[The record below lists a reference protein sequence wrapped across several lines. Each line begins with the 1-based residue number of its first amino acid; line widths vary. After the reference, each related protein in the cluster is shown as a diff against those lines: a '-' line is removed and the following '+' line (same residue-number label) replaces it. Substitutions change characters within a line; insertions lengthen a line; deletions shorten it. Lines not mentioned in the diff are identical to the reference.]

1 MIFNNKKNRILGL
14 ALVILILNIHIFIL
28 CGTIDNYF
36 NNKNI
41 VDKHFIEDNIQDLKK
56 SDVAGSELYSEQ
68 INAYVAGAKSI
79 IQQSLFTND
88 SNIFPNMDFN
98 DPAFYHCTMMLSASN
113 GKTSEMFPSILG
125 ENVFG
130 SQLSPSHNS
139 FFGFLF
145 YEEEIEHEDA
155 QKRAERAFKIIK
167 NAFELDLFQIHISE
181 KNFFPFIG
189 YYPNWEIVLNR
200 LYANL
205 PKDGYWKALDL
216 KRLLSDEY
224 LEKRHLSFS
233 ILLLNSLEIYNEGIN
248 ISSSQFN
255 YNISDYALPFL
266 ETFNIEE
273 SNETTEGLGDIFGE
287 FGEFLGTEDLN
298 QTFLGGF
305 DVILESGGG
314 MLEVNNRYVTMK
326 IQYEGKPEGIDKITG
341 SNNYKF
347 DLFKAMGYNETTLYP
362 SEKIFIAI
370 TGTFMSEIEINI
382 LSTDIMDVS
391 PKNFQFSDDL
401 IEDLE
406 EIIWLA
412 DVDFDINTLK
422 NYEFIPNWVN
432 ILGVNKLHTLPIN
445 PVNETDIINFLD
457 IIGFDGLPY
466 ILTGLLNPI
475 DSIIVSYSVANSE
488 PNLRIT
494 KIVGNASF
502 GFNHTFEINI
512 TAENVGNTT
521 VWGIPTKLPV
531 DYEELL
537 NAFLFL
543 PGSREDIEDYFEE
556 SLITLLN
563 LDEDPR
569 LFHFDSSS
577 IGITDTFYPDIS
589 NIFNLLPYNE
599 EFVEYLVDHPQY
611 GIYAPF
617 FNNSDS
623 IFNEENWKL
632 EPGESISYTLTNVSI
647 ENLDNYTSFA
657 TSNFTENEE
666 IPLPAINYGSTHL
679 GTEPNNAHT
688 QDGIDWII
696 DSEEKIVDYHVID
709 IDFVFENKSYIDL
722 TNNTLN
728 RVRIYM
734 NATSDGFS
742 EDVSFHFY
750 NFTSERLEEII
761 ENSSDNNTY
770 IFEFLDD
777 EINGLFD
784 PASNNHT
791 IFFNLKIISD
801 EAFNLSID
809 SIYVNF
815 SFREIVPYLVP
826 SAKVSYSSELGL
838 VTYSTSSNSLYLST
852 YNMSSILAIAS
863 LENYA
868 SYSGQENTYFV
879 ELINIGS
886 MNAEN
891 VNFSMP
897 IPGIIKDKN
906 SFQVY
911 NSIITQKITEINPGQ
926 TIKLNFTFYTP
937 NSLNIFDNTVVFKN
951 QKIMHENQSSLT
963 IHSNDVYISAP
974 IDYEKRFPFL
984 HIIKINYSTNNTHP
998 ELNEFINLSI
1008 QIKNQGPANFDISD
1022 ILIEISDNIEG
1033 LKRLDNN
1040 TLNII
1045 DFSWNETK
1053 ELSMIFQKTSYRG
1066 YYYPPINV
1074 ILGSESSTLRVNT
1087 SIPIILGYFDFEINK
1102 SVSEQHVINGKEILI
1117 TVKVVNT
1124 GNIAAPNITLDD
1136 MNSFSQQQFYL
1147 IKGTLV
1153 HFIQVLEPGET
1164 YTFSYTVIGKGQGEY
1179 NLSATCIDYYYLIKR
1194 SIESNSI
1201 QMKIIFDPAMQR
1213 LSIIIPCVIVLFF
1226 IGSYGFLKKRYR
1238 SKMLEKKRNEDEILN
1253 ATKFAHILRHKET
1266 LNDSLE
1272 RVNTLYGGESR
1283 K

>member
-1 MIFNNKKNRILGL
+1 MFNNKKNRILGF
-14 ALVILILNIHIFIL
+14 ALVILMLNIPNFIL
-28 CGTIDNYF
+28 FGTVDSYY
-36 NNKNI
+36 NNENI
-41 VDKHFIEDNIQDLKK
+41 ADKHFNDDNIQDLKK

-98 DPAFYHCTMMLSASN
+98 DPAFYLCTMMLSASN
-113 GKTSEMFPSILG
+113 GNASEIFPSILG

-167 NAFELDLFQIHISE
+167 NVFEIDLFRIDTSK

-216 KRLLSDEY
+216 DRLLSNEY
-224 LEKRHLSFS
+224 LEKQHLSFS

-248 ISSSQFN
+248 ITSSQFN
-255 YNISDYALPFL
+255 YDISDYALPFL
-266 ETFNIEE
+266 ETFNMGE
-273 SNETTEGLGDIFGE
+273 SNETTEGLEGLFGG
-287 FGEFLGTEDLN
+287 FGEFLGIEDLN
-298 QTFLGGF
+298 QTFLEGF
-305 DVILESGGG
+305 DEILGSGGG
-314 MLEVNNRYVTMK
+314 MLEENNRYVAMK
-326 IQYEGKPEGIDKITG
+326 IQYEGNPEGIEKITG
-341 SNNYKF
+341 SNNYTF

-362 SEKIFIAI
+362 SEKMFIAI

-406 EIIWLA
+406 EIIWLT

-475 DSIIVSYSVANSE
+475 ESIIVSYSVANSE

-494 KIVGNASF
+494 KIVENASF
-502 GFNHTFEINI
+502 GFNQTFQINI

-521 VWGIPTKLPV
+521 VWGIPTKLPI
-531 DYEELL
+531 DFEALL
-537 NAFLFL
+537 YFL
-543 PGSREDIEDYFEE
+543 PQALREDIEDHFEE
-556 SLITLLN
+556 NLITILN

-569 LFHFDSSS
+569 LFHIDSNGD
-577 IGITDTFYPDIS
+577 GITDTYYPDLV
-589 NIFNLLPYNE
+589 NIIPYNE
-599 EFVEYLVDHPQY
+599 ELVNYIDSTPY
-611 GIYAPF
+611 SVLATL

-647 ENLDNYTSFA
+647 EDLDTYTPFA
-657 TSNFTENEE
+657 TNNFIENEE
-666 IPLPAINYGSTHL
+666 IPLPAINYGSTHI
-679 GTEPNNAHT
+679 GTKPNNAHT

-709 IDFVFENKSYIDL
+709 IDFVFENKSFIDL
-722 TNNTLN
+722 TNNILN
-728 RVRIYM
+728 SVRIYM

-742 EDVSFHFY
+742 EDGSFNFY
-750 NFTSERLEEII
+750 NFTSERLEEITEI
-761 ENSSDNNTY
+761 SSDNNTY
-770 IFEFLDD
+770 IFEFIDD

-791 IFFNLKIISD
+791 LFFNLKIISND
-801 EAFNLSID
+801 AFNLSID

-815 SFREIVPYLVP
+815 SFREIVPYVVP

-838 VTYSTSSNSLYLST
+838 VTYSATSNNLYLST

-868 SYSGQENTYFV
+868 SYPGQENTYIV
-879 ELINIGS
+879 ELTNIGS
-886 MNAEN
+886 MDAEN
-891 VNFSMP
+891 VYFSIP
-897 IPGIIKDKN
+897 IPGIIKNKN
-906 SFQVY
+906 SFQVK
-911 NSIITQKITEINPGQ
+911 NGTITQKITEINPGQ
-926 TIKLNFTFYTP
+926 TIKLSFTFYSP
-937 NSLNIFDNTVVFKN
+937 NSINILNSTVVFKN
-951 QKIMHENQSSLT
+951 QKIMNESQSSLT

-974 IDYEKRFPFL
+974 IDYEKRYPFL

-998 ELNEFINLSI
+998 KLNDFINLSI
-1008 QIKNQGPANFDISD
+1008 QIENQGPANFDIPD

-1033 LKRLDNN
+1033 FKRLDND
-1040 TLNII
+1040 TLDIT
-1045 DFSWNETK
+1045 DLSWKETK
-1053 ELSMIFQKTSYRG
+1053 EMSMIFQKTSYRG

-1074 ILGSESSTLRVNT
+1074 ILGSESSILRINT
-1087 SIPIILGYFDFEINK
+1087 SRPIILGHFDFEVNK
-1102 SVSEQHVINGKEILI
+1102 NVSEEQVIIGKEIYV
-1117 TVKVVNT
+1117 TVEVINI
-1124 GNIAAPNITLDD
+1124 GNIAAQNVTLDD
-1136 MNSFSQQQFYL
+1136 MNSFFQQQFYL
-1147 IKGTLV
+1147 VEGTLV
-1153 HFIQVLEPGET
+1153 HFIQVLEPGEIFI
-1164 YTFSYTVIGKGQGEY
+1164 FSYTIIGKEQGEH
-1179 NLSATCIDYYYLIKR
+1179 NLSAACIDYNYLIKR
-1194 SIESNSI
+1194 HVESNSI
-1201 QMKIIFDPAMQR
+1201 QMKIIFDPNMQR
-1213 LSIIIPCVIVLFF
+1213 LAIIIPCVIGLFF
-1226 IGSYGFLKKRYR
+1226 IGSYGFLKKQYR
-1238 SKMLEKKRNEDEILN
+1238 SNILEKKRKEDEILN
-1253 ATKFAHILRHKET
+1253 ATKFITILRHKET

-1272 RVNTLYGGESR
+1272 RVSTLYGGKSR

>member
-1 MIFNNKKNRILGL
+1 MFNYKKNLLIGF
-14 ALVILILNIHIFIL
+14 ALVILMLNIPNFIL
-28 CGTIDNYF
+28 FGTVDSYY
-36 NNKNI
+36 NNENI
-41 VDKHFIEDNIQDLKK
+41 ADKHFNDDNIQDLKK

-98 DPAFYHCTMMLSASN
+98 DPAFYLCTMMLTASN
-113 GKTSEMFPSILG
+113 GKVSEMFPSILG
-125 ENVFG
+125 ENVFS
-130 SQLSPSHNS
+130 SQLSLSHNS

-167 NAFELDLFQIHISE
+167 NVFEIDLFRIDTSE

-200 LYANL
+200 LYVNL

-216 KRLLSDEY
+216 DRLLSNEY
-224 LEKRHLSFS
+224 LEKQHLSFS

-248 ISSSQFN
+248 ITSSQFN
-255 YNISDYALPFL
+255 YDISDYALPFL
-266 ETFNIEE
+266 ETFNMGE
-273 SNETTEGLGDIFGE
+273 SNETTEGLEGLFGG
-287 FGEFLGTEDLN
+287 FGEFLGIEDLN
-298 QTFLGGF
+298 QTFLEGF
-305 DVILESGGG
+305 DEILGSGGG
-314 MLEVNNRYVTMK
+314 MLDENNRYVTMK
-326 IQYEGKPEGIDKITG
+326 IQYEGNPEGIEKITG

-362 SEKIFIAI
+362 SEKMFIAI
-370 TGTFMSEIEINI
+370 IGTFMSEIEINI
-382 LSTDIMDVS
+382 LSTDIIDVS
-391 PKNFQFSDDL
+391 PKSFQFSDDL

-412 DVDFDINTLK
+412 DIEFDINSLT

-432 ILGVNKLHTLPIN
+432 IFGVNKLYTLPIN
-445 PVNETDIINFLD
+445 PINESDIINFLD

-475 DSIIVSYSVANSE
+475 ESLIVSYSVANSE
-488 PNLRIT
+488 PNLKIT
-494 KIVGNASF
+494 KIVENASY
-502 GFNHTFEINI
+502 GIDRTFQINI
-512 TAENVGNTT
+512 TTENVGNTT
-521 VWGIPTKLPV
+521 AWGVPTKLPI

-537 NAFLFL
+537 NAVFFL

-577 IGITDTFYPDIS
+577 IGITDTFYP
-589 NIFNLLPYNE
+589 NITNLLPYNE
-599 EFVEYLVDHPQY
+599 EFVEYLVDHPPY
-611 GIYAPF
+611 NIYAPF

-647 ENLDNYTSFA
+647 EDLDTYTPFA
-657 TSNFTENEE
+657 TNNFIENEE
-666 IPLPAINYGSTHL
+666 IPLPAINYGSTHI
-679 GTEPNNAHT
+679 GTKLNNAHI

-696 DSEEKIVDYHVID
+696 DSEEKIVDYHIID
-709 IDFVFENKSYIDL
+709 IDFVFENKSFIDL
-722 TNNTLN
+722 TNNILN

-734 NATSDGFS
+734 NATSDSFS

-750 NFTSERLEEII
+750 NFTSERLENITEI
-761 ENSSDNNTY
+761 SSDNNTY
-770 IFEFLDD
+770 IFEFIDD

-791 IFFNLKIISD
+791 LFFNLKIISND
-801 EAFNLSID
+801 AFNLSID

-815 SFREIVPYLVP
+815 SFREIVPYLVL

-838 VTYSTSSNSLYLST
+838 VTYSATSNNLYLST

-868 SYSGQENTYFV
+868 SYPGQENTYFV
-879 ELINIGS
+879 ELTNIGS

-891 VNFSMP
+891 VYFSIP
-897 IPGIIKDKN
+897 IPGIIKNKN
-906 SFQVY
+906 SFQVK
-911 NSIITQKITEINPGQ
+911 NGTITQKITEINPGQ
-926 TIKLNFTFYTP
+926 TIKLSFTFYSP
-937 NSLNIFDNTVVFKN
+937 NSINILNSTVVFKN
-951 QKIMHENQSSLT
+951 QKIMNESQSSLT

-974 IDYEKRFPFL
+974 IDYEKRYPFL

-998 ELNEFINLSI
+998 KLNDFINLSI
-1008 QIKNQGPANFDISD
+1008 QIENQGPANFDIPD

-1033 LKRLDNN
+1033 LKRLDND
-1040 TLNII
+1040 TLDIT
-1045 DFSWNETK
+1045 DLSWKETK
-1053 ELSMIFQKTSYRG
+1053 VISMIFQKTSYRG
-1066 YYYPPINV
+1066 YYYPAINV
-1074 ILGSESSTLRVNT
+1074 IFGSESSTLRINT
-1087 SIPIILGYFDFEINK
+1087 SIPIILGYIDFEIHKN
-1102 SVSEQHVINGKEILI
+1102 VSEEQVINGKEIFV
-1117 TVKVVNT
+1117 TVEVINI
-1124 GNIAAPNITLDD
+1124 GNIAAQNVTLDD
-1136 MNSFSQQQFYL
+1136 MNSFFQQQFYL
-1147 IKGTLV
+1147 TEGTLV

-1164 YTFSYTVIGKGQGEY
+1164 FTFSYTIIGKEQGEH
-1179 NLSATCIDYYYLIKR
+1179 NLSAACIDYYYLIKR
-1194 SIESNSI
+1194 PVESNSI
-1201 QMKIIFDPAMQR
+1201 QMKIILDPNMQR
-1213 LSIIIPCVIVLFF
+1213 LSIIIPCVVVLFF

-1238 SKMLEKKRNEDEILN
+1238 SNMLEKKRKEDEILN
-1253 ATKFAHILRHKET
+1253 ATKFTTILRHKES

-1272 RVNTLYGGESR
+1272 RVSTLYGGKSR